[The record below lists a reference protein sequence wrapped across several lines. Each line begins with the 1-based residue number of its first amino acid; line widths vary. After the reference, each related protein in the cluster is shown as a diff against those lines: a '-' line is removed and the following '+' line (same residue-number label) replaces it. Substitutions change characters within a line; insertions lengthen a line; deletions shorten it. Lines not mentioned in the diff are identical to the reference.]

1 MLTGGVSRFHPDP
14 VAVLEVAAKH
24 IRDHNRINH
33 RDSNLGVD
41 VGALVAV
48 AKYLSLIS
56 KRPVPKRTLSAT
68 TLTWINDAQ
77 RLFIQRLN
85 SLQIFRGF

>member
-48 AKYLSLIS
+48 AKYLSRIS
-56 KRPVPKRTLSAT
+56 KRPPRGGPKANIKGDDVDL
-68 TLTWINDAQ
+68 DQ
-77 RLFIQRLN
+77 RRAAAIHPRD
-85 SLQIFRGF
+85 